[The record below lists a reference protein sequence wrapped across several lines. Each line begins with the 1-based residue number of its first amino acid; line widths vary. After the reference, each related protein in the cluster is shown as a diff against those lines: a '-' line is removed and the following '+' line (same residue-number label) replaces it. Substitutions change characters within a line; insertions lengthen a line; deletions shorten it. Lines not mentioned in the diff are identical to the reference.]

1 MEEITSVN
9 NQLVKETAKLQQKKH
24 RDVEDKFILE
34 GFKAIEEAVKS
45 GIDVEY
51 IFLLPQ
57 KAERYNF
64 YNGRKILTNEAVL
77 KKISETNTP
86 PKAVGIAKQ
95 KHYTKSDFKGLKR
108 VMLLEGI
115 KDLGNLGTILRTAC
129 AFYVDGIIL
138 YGNCADLYSPK
149 CVRSAVGNLWK
160 LPVLYTNEPEDLK
173 ELFSDYQRIATLPL
187 AQTTL
192 KDFKPQE
199 KYLVMFGSEADGLSD
214 TLKSFSTDAVK
225 IEMSSSV
232 ESLNLAISCA
242 VMMYK
247 LNI

>member
-9 NQLVKETAKLQQKKH
+9 NPLVKETAKLQQKKH

-64 YNGRKILTNEAVL
+64 YRGRKIITNEAVL
-77 KKISETNTP
+77 KKISETNTAP
-86 PKAVGIAKQ
+86 EAVGIAKQ
-95 KHYTKSDFKGLKR
+95 KHYTKSDFQGLKR
-108 VMLLEGI
+108 IMLLEGI

-160 LPVLYTNEPEDLK
+160 LPVLYTNKPEDLK

-225 IEMSSSV
+225 IEMNSSV

-242 VMMYK
+242 VVMYK